1 MNEIEKRRV
10 EIKIDKKPEL
20 LNFGENKKGET
31 FIGTFIPVTFK
42 PDVASKESIDLK
54 IPYILNA
61 SEPYATDSSLYF
73 DTRRAFHQ
81 TTDLLG
87 NDWDL
92 IRETLRVNRVA
103 INSEILKANPN
114 FFKDINAITAK
125 QNAKKNVITD
135 ALLHT
140 TTSIGTKPCLVA
152 GLAGYG
158 KTTIISNFF
167 KDLSKMKSPQEIAE
181 KYGISPERAETMYQR
196 RPQDIIT
203 ILINNNLELPDLITK
218 VELVETENGNT
229 SMLSVTNEL
238 GKAFKNRAYLGMKSV
253 AVIMDELLDN
263 ENLIQQFKAVFM
275 QNSNGDYVLP
285 SQRNL
290 GILKANIETFSAQDP
305 KKNIKTDFVL
315 VEKMNSGDNNYAIP
329 DDTIQIIKEK
339 NKATIKIDADKL
351 NPYQANALFNYSL
364 PNEKHREMIAQ
375 DPKQRNLFFKSRTD
389 ELKKGG
395 CLLPISN
402 KKFKEIEKALRDE
415 PDSYINISPESS
427 AFVFPANN
435 LMVVATGNNFSFKD
449 VAMLSRFNTAM
460 IDGISFDELNY
471 NIGTMK
477 YGIKT
482 PVIEKLQKLEENGTL
497 EKGQANEIFKEIT
510 ASIVDYVKHIDYLQR
525 SEQTAQLPMPDF
537 PDGVTP
543 VYSPTKLSSTGL
555 NPRLITE
562 VINSCYEPTDIAEEF
577 LRRSDYILGIVG
589 LASEEDEA
597 AKNMLRQITEEHFIG
612 KFNNIEQKYNI
623 NFNMAEKI
631 MSSKKDF
638 QNAIKALPSANLE
651 EEISANLEEENS
663 KPDEDEY
670 DEEIK
675 ALASRLIKM
684 KI

>member
-81 TTDLLG
+81 TTDLLS

-167 KDLSKMKSPQEIAE
+167 KDLAKMKSPQEIAE
-181 KYGISPERAETMYQR
+181 KYGVSPERAETMYQR
-196 RPQDIIT
+196 RPQDVIT

-290 GILKANIETFSAQDP
+290 GMLKANIETLSAQDP

-329 DDTIQIIKEK
+329 DDTIQITKEK
-339 NKATIKIDADKL
+339 NKATIKINADKL

-364 PNEKHREMIAQ
+364 PNEKHRELIAQ

-389 ELKKGG
+389 ELKRGG

-427 AFVFPANN
+427 AFIFPANN

-460 IDGISFDELNY
+460 VDGISFDELNY

-638 QNAIKALPSANLE
+638 QNAIKALPSASLE
-651 EEISANLEEENS
+651 DENNFDQDKYLYEEINT
-663 KPDEDEY
+663 
-670 DEEIK
+670 
-675 ALASRLIKM
+675 KM

>member
-103 INSEILKANPN
+103 INSEILKANPD

-290 GILKANIETFSAQDP
+290 GILKANIETFSTQDP

-364 PNEKHREMIAQ
+364 PNEKHRELIAQ

-389 ELKKGG
+389 ELKRGG

-427 AFVFPANN
+427 AFIFPANN

-460 IDGISFDELNY
+460 VDGISFDELNY

-510 ASIVDYVKHIDYLQR
+510 TSIVDYVKHIDYLQR

-638 QNAIKALPSANLE
+638 QNAINALPSASLE
-651 EEISANLEEENS
+651 DENNFDQDKYLYEEINT
-663 KPDEDEY
+663 
-670 DEEIK
+670 
-675 ALASRLIKM
+675 KM

>member
-42 PDVASKESIDLK
+42 PDVASKGSIDLK

-103 INSEILKANPN
+103 INSEILKANPD

-167 KDLSKMKSPQEIAE
+167 KDLAKMKSPQEIAA

-290 GILKANIETFSAQDP
+290 GMLKANIETFSAQDP

-339 NKATIKIDADKL
+339 NKATIKINADKL

-364 PNEKHREMIAQ
+364 PNEKHRELIAQ

-389 ELKKGG
+389 ELKRGG

-427 AFVFPANN
+427 AFIFPANN

-638 QNAIKALPSANLE
+638 QNAINALPSANLE
-651 EEISANLEEENS
+651 EKNS
-663 KPDEDEY
+663 KPDEDE
-670 DEEIK
+670 EINT
-675 ALASRLIKM
+675 KM